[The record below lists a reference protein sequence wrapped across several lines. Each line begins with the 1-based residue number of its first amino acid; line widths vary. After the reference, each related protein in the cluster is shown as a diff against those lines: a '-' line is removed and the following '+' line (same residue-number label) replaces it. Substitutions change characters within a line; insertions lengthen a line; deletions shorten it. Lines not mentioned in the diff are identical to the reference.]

1 LGKKKNIGGNGM
13 TTVLVSVVMSL
24 FIVSC
29 GDKKDQLLDITVDS
43 EKIPSMI
50 TEDVSTLI
58 SDSGITRYKLVADLW
73 EVYDKAK
80 EPYWYFPKGFYLER
94 FNEDYFIEATVLSDT
109 AWYFT
114 IKKLWKLRGHVD
126 VKNIVGDEFKSDE
139 LFWDQNAKK
148 VYSDKFVEITKANGA
163 YVEGYNFTSN
173 QEMTA
178 YSIQDPR
185 NSLYPLKDEDINV
198 EPADTVQTK
207 PDNP

>member
-1 LGKKKNIGGNGM
+1 M